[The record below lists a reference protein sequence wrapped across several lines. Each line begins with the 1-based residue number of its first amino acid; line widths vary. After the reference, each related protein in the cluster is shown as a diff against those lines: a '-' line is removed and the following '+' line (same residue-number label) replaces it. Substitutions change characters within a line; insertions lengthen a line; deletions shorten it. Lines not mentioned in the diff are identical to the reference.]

1 MSEPFAEEIDDIDWD
16 DACRKADVIREFLRR
31 VSGPTTTAQMREL
44 ADELRLS
51 QASAYRLLKLFRAG
65 GTVLSLVGRKAGRPV
80 GHRVLDEARDEIIR
94 AEIKRFYLKKNR
106 PSVSALV
113 REVNASCRA
122 AGLAPPHRRTI
133 VARIEDVDLAKRAK
147 ARGEPKIE
155 KSTVAVPGK
164 FEVSR
169 PLQVVQIDH
178 TKADIFVVDEEDRR
192 PLGRPWLT
200 LAMDVCSRMV
210 TGFYLTMAAPSRL
223 STSLCLLHS
232 VFDKSAW
239 LREREIADPWP
250 VAGLPDRLH
259 VDNGR
264 DFRSRAFQRGCEDA
278 GINIDWR
285 PPGEPRFG
293 GHIERLIGTQMGKL
307 HLLPGTTFSNPDEL
321 GEYNSR
327 RHSAFTL
334 RELERYIALDIVG
347 DYHQSIHSSLKR
359 PPIAVWREH
368 EGTIP
373 LRLPQDRMRFW
384 LTFLPEDERTLR
396 PNGIH
401 IFGLRY
407 WSAALAADVGRTGK
421 RRLLIKYDARDLSR
435 IFVRRLSGNFVEARY
450 ADITLPSIT
459 LAEAK
464 SSREWLLA
472 KGKREIDMGT
482 IVRTAIARRQ
492 LVEDAKRMTATV
504 RHGKAVGR
512 KPRVEDR
519 EWGSLRGVDS
529 SKPVPFV
536 EDTD

>member
-1 MSEPFAEEIDDIDWD
+1 
-16 DACRKADVIREFLRR
+16 
-31 VSGPTTTAQMREL
+31 
-44 ADELRLS
+44 
-51 QASAYRLLKLFRAG
+51 
-65 GTVLSLVGRKAGRPV
+65 
-80 GHRVLDEARDEIIR
+80 
-94 AEIKRFYLKKNR
+94 
-106 PSVSALV
+106 
-113 REVNASCRA
+113 
-122 AGLAPPHRRTI
+122 
-133 VARIEDVDLAKRAK
+133 
-147 ARGEPKIE
+147 
-155 KSTVAVPGK
+155 
-164 FEVSR
+164 
-169 PLQVVQIDH
+169 
-178 TKADIFVVDEEDRR
+178 
-192 PLGRPWLT
+192 
-200 LAMDVCSRMV
+200 MV

-278 GINIDWR
+278 GIEIDWR

-321 GEYNSR
+321 GEYNPR
-327 RHSAFTL
+327 KHSAFTL

-368 EGTIP
+368 EGSIP
-373 LRLPQDRMRFW
+373 LRLPRDRMHFW

-421 RRLLIKYDARDLSR
+421 RRLLIKYDPRDLSR

-450 ADITLPSIT
+450 GDITLPSIT

-464 SSREWLLA
+464 ASRDSLLA
-472 KGKREIDMGT
+472 KGKSEIDMGT

-492 LVEDAKRMTATV
+492 LIDNAQRMTAAARRGKTV
-504 RHGKAVGR
+504 SR
-512 KPRVEDR
+512 KPRVDDR